1 MHVTTSSQIIIRQH
15 HFHGNNYFENF
26 SVLFVF
32 YYSPIFLFKINNS
45 FHFITCVIIVVIVIV
60 CETIITSSTSKSSST
75 IDEYQTSAYKKNF
88 NRIKTVDHNSY
99 LNKDND
105 INQIKLSL
113 IITFLN
119 SLSRYFS
126 VLKKFKSATTQSQQ
140 IKENNRHDDQHE
152 SANHSKDRRNHNC
165 IIPNVTKIDIQKVEL
180 KCLQTEIKIC
190 NASKELRSNNDSFCI
205 ESSLKEKF
213 TALRNQCEVKIQ
225 QPLKTESCVP
235 KVSYYVDGSNNKSI
249 QIYHTGVF
257 PRHVSTECNT
267 IIRNILKLEK
277 HETREYLLS
286 KGNERSLPKDRQ
298 SFIDMSKVERN
309 PFSTGTTGILTL
321 RPSAFLLTIKKSCN
335 LMKTLIRSSATQ
347 AQCARHP
354 HRHKKVGQ

>member
-88 NRIKTVDHNSY
+88 NRIKTVDRNSY

-113 IITFLN
+113 IITFFN

-152 SANHSKDRRNHNC
+152 SANHSKDRRNHNF
-165 IIPNVTKIDIQKVEL
+165 IIPNVTKINIQKVEL

-190 NASKELRSNNDSFCI
+190 NTRKELKSNNDNFCI
-205 ESSLKEKF
+205 EQSLKEKF
-213 TALRNQCEVKIQ
+213 IALQNRCEVKIQ

-298 SFIDMSKVERN
+298 SFIDMSKVERH

>member
-75 IDEYQTSAYKKNF
+75 IVVYQTSAYKKNF
-88 NRIKTVDHNSY
+88 NRIKTVDCNSS
-99 LNKDND
+99 LNNDND
-105 INQIKLSL
+105 KNQINLSP
-113 IITFLN
+113 ITTFLN
-119 SLSRYFS
+119 SLSRCS
-126 VLKKFKSATTQSQQ
+126 PVLRNPRLTTTQNQQ
-140 IKENNRHDDQHE
+140 IKESNRHDDQHE
-152 SANHSKDRRNHNC
+152 SANHSNNRRNYNS
-165 IIPNVTKIDIQKVEL
+165 ITSNTSKINIQKFVF
-180 KCLQTEIKIC
+180 KCLKTEIKLC
-190 NASKELRSNNDSFCI
+190 NSSKELKSNNDDCCI
-205 ESSLKEKF
+205 EQSLKEKF
-213 TALRNQCEVKIQ
+213 TALQNQCEVKIQ
-225 QPLKTESCVP
+225 QALKTESCVP

-249 QIYHTGVF
+249 QIYHTGLF
-257 PRHVSTECNT
+257 SRHVSTECNT

-321 RPSAFLLTIKKSCN
+321 RSSAFLLTIKKSCN
-335 LMKTLIRSSATQ
+335 LMKTLIRSLATQ